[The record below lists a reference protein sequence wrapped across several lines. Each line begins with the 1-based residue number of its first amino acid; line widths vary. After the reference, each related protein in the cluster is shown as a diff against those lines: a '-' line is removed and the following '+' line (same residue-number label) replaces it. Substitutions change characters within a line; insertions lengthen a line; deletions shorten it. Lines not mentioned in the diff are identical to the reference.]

1 MGATVAG
8 AARDY
13 QGRLW
18 KLDDVVAA
26 VFVEYTPRHQLRL
39 WTLLDSDEPKVD
51 AQIAQ
56 IHLDL
61 EETFR
66 EHVFDFSTIHLR
78 GRQAAVF
85 IPKDALVVVSAR
97 RRADAR

>member
-1 MGATVAG
+1 MGATVADV
-8 AARDY
+8 AREY

-18 KLDDVVAA
+18 KIEDVVAA
-26 VFVEYTPRHQLRL
+26 AFVEYTPRHQLRL
-39 WTLLDSDEPKVD
+39 CTLLDSDDPKVD

-66 EHVFDFSTIHLR
+66 ERVFDFSTIHLR
-78 GRQAAVF
+78 GRQAAAF
-85 IPKDALVVVSAR
+85 IPKDVLVVVSAR
-97 RRADAR
+97 RRAHAR